1 LVSTMSG
8 PELLGTFRAS
18 NYLGL
23 RPSVPLYN
31 HSSTHT
37 VFSLLSSTIS
47 HRPEQAFN
55 LTRRRSEYDVAP
67 ETRNPFDSTDSHMV
81 SLSHSE
87 IVLVRYTWAKQKLSF
102 HGTWCPNFVCSIGW
116 CSDRFR
122 RYDGTS
128 ILLMECR
135 YICEAHTRG
144 ATADLL
150 DSLAR

>member
-1 LVSTMSG
+1 VWVSTMSG

-31 HSSTHT
+31 HSSTRT

-55 LTRRRSEYDVAP
+55 LTRRRSEHDVAP

-87 IVLVRYTWAKQKLSF
+87 MVLVRYTWAKQKLSF
-102 HGTWCPNFVCSIGW
+102 RGT
-116 CSDRFR
+116 
-122 RYDGTS
+122 
-128 ILLMECR
+128 
-135 YICEAHTRG
+135 
-144 ATADLL
+144 
-150 DSLAR
+150 